1 MVLEKSPA
9 EGSREFE
16 VSGYFWVP
24 ERPDARV
31 WGAFAAEGGHKPE
44 VVLAG
49 GLVNDPRV
57 RSTGGGGRVFM
68 SSAAATEKAF
78 QPITLQ
84 GQLDSGHAV
93 TLVNAYNHGRDGNYF
108 GSPHYKAHYAV
119 SGDRHVS
126 GVDQLFIA
134 VRFRFGDPYWLGHL
148 RESKASAVD
157 SDGSALSVETS
168 DDGNWLV
175 YTATAPATL
184 RQLKTRVVSGC
195 LTLAEL
201 VLDQDFAA
209 RDTHVRVNDGDP
221 WLTVHGPEFSTPP
234 NEFDADTLL
243 RREELT
249 VERFAKWIPFNDG
262 LDGLASVVARPIK
275 APLQTQVLVV
285 TPLVEGLHRRM
296 PKTFE
301 QSKFAR
307 ASPSVLKRIK
317 EASRRA
323 ARVTATNRRNL
334 DPRQVHVAVMDSV
347 SHFDDVDYV
356 QRATDLMTTVCAVIP
371 EIAESV
377 ADLPE
382 HLTKAHHEMAHQL
395 PLNEENEPLEVR
407 NLRWLVVANITP
419 WLLRGLLL
427 LEAGIDPSVLHDRYL
442 AYGRFL
448 YFRANV
454 AQFVRELGWELPAS
468 I

>member
-1 MVLEKSPA
+1 M
-9 EGSREFE
+9 
-16 VSGYFWVP
+16 SGYFWVP

-31 WGAFAAEGGHKPE
+31 WGSFAAEVGYKPE
-44 VVLAG
+44 AVLAG
-49 GLVNDPRV
+49 GLVTDTRV
-57 RSTGGGGRVFM
+57 RSTGAGGHVFM
-68 SSAAATEKAF
+68 SSAAATVKAF

-108 GSPHYKAHYAV
+108 GSPHYKADYAV

-126 GVDQLFIA
+126 GVDQLFSA

-148 RESKASAVD
+148 RENKASAVD
-157 SDGSALSVETS
+157 SDGSALSVEIS

-175 YTATAPATL
+175 YTAAAPATL

-195 LTLAEL
+195 LALAEL
-201 VLDQDFAA
+201 ALDQDFAA
-209 RDTHVRVNDGDP
+209 RDTHVRVNDSDP

-249 VERFAKWIPFNDG
+249 VERFAKWILFNDR

-334 DPRQVHVAVMDSV
+334 NPQQVHVAVMDSV
-347 SHFDDVDYV
+347 SHFDDVDYM
-356 QRATDLMTTVCAVIP
+356 QRATDLVTTVCAVIP

-395 PLNEENEPLEVR
+395 PLNEESEPLEVR

-427 LEAGIDPSVLHDRYL
+427 LEAGIDPSVLHNRYL

-448 YFRANV
+448 YLRADV
-454 AQFVRELGWELPAS
+454 AQFVHELGWELPS
-468 I
+468 SS